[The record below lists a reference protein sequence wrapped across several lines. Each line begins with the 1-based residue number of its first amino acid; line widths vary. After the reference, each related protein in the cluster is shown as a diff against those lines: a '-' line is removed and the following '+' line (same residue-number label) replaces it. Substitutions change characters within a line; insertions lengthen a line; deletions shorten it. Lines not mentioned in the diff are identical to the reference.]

1 MNEIQNLNPEEQAN
15 LHIVE
20 NMDVNNLPEIMKS
33 VLSLAQTSAEK
44 DMLLMSALVAC
55 GSVMPNLYVKYGI
68 AAKRY
73 YPNLQLFIV
82 GSAACGKGIANLALE
97 LVKPIH
103 DKMPLII
110 PGDATY
116 PAFYQTLARQHG
128 RGYIHESEGSVITDI
143 WRSSTATYNTALRKA
158 AEHEPISRSRC
169 KEASVIAC
177 PQLSMVLT
185 GTFSQYH
192 ALVPSIENGYFSRL
206 LTLIVDEHQ
215 AFNSR
220 YVQPSESSDGIVQ
233 KCAEQLYHL
242 YESLLFNRAREFRLT
257 PDQRTRLGHHLEN
270 AYPTLIRM
278 LGEDF
283 HSVVLRMAVHIE
295 RIAMILSALRMIS
308 SLTAQRDSAEVP
320 LSISPES
327 DSDTSSSSISS
338 ELDSDTSS
346 PSISSELDSDNSSLS
361 GARGV
366 RPENLVCSD
375 LDYATAE
382 LIGNK
387 LILHMAQAYQLVKG
401 TERITL
407 PTVKPLDQKAILL
420 SLLPDE
426 FESKTLVAEA
436 QSQGIPQSTVM
447 RWCSQWI
454 DRGMLYRLSFGHYKK
469 IA

>member
-1 MNEIQNLNPEEQAN
+1 MERIHSVSSEEQAN

-20 NMDVNNLPEIMKS
+20 NMDVNNLPELMKN
-33 VLSLAQTSAEK
+33 VLSLAHTPAEK
-44 DMLLMSALVAC
+44 DMLLMSALTAC
-55 GSVMPNLYVKYGI
+55 SGVMPNLYFKYGVT
-68 AAKRY
+68 AKRY

-82 GSAACGKGIANLALE
+82 GSAACGKGIANVALD

-143 WRSSTATYNTALRKA
+143 WRSSTANYNTALRKA
-158 AEHEPISRSRC
+158 AEHETISRARC
-169 KEASVIAC
+169 REASVIEN

-206 LTLIVDEHQ
+206 ITLIVDEHQ

-220 YVQPSESSDGIVQ
+220 YVQPSESPDETVKSA
-233 KCAEQLYHL
+233 AEKLYHL
-242 YESLLFNRAREFRLT
+242 YESLLFTHPREFSLT
-257 PDQRTRLGHHLEN
+257 KEQKERLGHHLET

-295 RIAMILSALRMIS
+295 RIAMILSALRMTS
-308 SLTAQRDSAEVP
+308 ALSRGAGNELT
-320 LSISPES
+320 I
-327 DSDTSSSSISS
+327 T
-338 ELDSDTSS
+338 
-346 PSISSELDSDNSSLS
+346 
-361 GARGV
+361 
-366 RPENLVCSD
+366 CSD
-375 LDYATAE
+375 EDYQTAE
-382 LIGNK
+382 MIGNK

-401 TERITL
+401 TEKVEA
-407 PTVKPLDQKAILL
+407 PKVKPLDQKQILL
-420 SLLPDE
+420 SLLPEE
-426 FESKTLVAEA
+426 FESKMLIDEA
-436 QSQGIPQSTVM
+436 KSQGISRRTAFNWSDEWQEHGVITKIRHGV
-447 RWCSQWI
+447 
-454 DRGMLYRLSFGHYKK
+454 FKK
-469 IA
+469 HLAVA